1 MILSE
6 AAALLGEQSKYFL
19 DVYKLYNYRDEQLLK
34 DYLDFVCTEP
44 VEWMRGFPAR
54 LRNISSFAK
63 PKTALIKLLKHET
76 VQTTLGREYV
86 QKVYDVVWK
95 TYKQHAEIIVAK
107 REAKH
112 DAKPQAD
119 SMLGSAR
126 ESSRESILDQMEE
139 RTGEPRIPHMSLCDL
154 DNDAESVHSVRRPRS
169 MIVAPVMLAPATGT
183 NWERKYRIVEAAYRG
198 LLEHYK
204 STHPGLAES
213 ALMLLDAISSSD
225 V

>member
-6 AAALLGEQSKYFL
+6 AAALLGEQGKYFL
-19 DVYKLYNYRDEQLLK
+19 DVYKLYNYRDDQLLK

-54 LRNISSFAK
+54 LHNISSFAK
-63 PKTALIKLLKHET
+63 PKTALIKLLKHEK
-76 VQTTLGREYV
+76 VQTALGHEYV

-95 TYKQHAEIIVAK
+95 TYKQHAESIVAK
-107 REAKH
+107 RES
-112 DAKPQAD
+112 KPQAD
-119 SMLGSAR
+119 STRGSV
-126 ESSRESILDQMEE
+126 RESILDQMEE
-139 RTGEPRIPHMSLCDL
+139 RAGGSHTPHMGVYDL

-169 MIVAPVMLAPATGT
+169 MIVAPVMLAPAPAAGT

-204 STHPGLAES
+204 TTHPGLAQS

>member
-6 AAALLGEQSKYFL
+6 AAALLGEQGKYFL
-19 DVYKLYNYRDEQLLK
+19 DVYKLYNYRDDQLLK

-54 LRNISSFAK
+54 LHNISSFAK
-63 PKTALIKLLKHET
+63 PKTALIKLLKHEA
-76 VQTTLGREYV
+76 VQAALGEEYV
-86 QKVYDVVWK
+86 QKVYNVVWK
-95 TYKQHAEIIVAK
+95 TYKQHAETIVAK

-112 DAKPQAD
+112 DARPQAD
-119 SMLGSAR
+119 STRGSV
-126 ESSRESILDQMEE
+126 RESILDQMEE
-139 RTGEPRIPHMSLCDL
+139 RAGGSHTPHMGVYDL

-183 NWERKYRIVEAAYRG
+183 NWERKYRIVESAYRG